1 MAKLLE
7 VQGLTK
13 TFGGL
18 VAVNNLS
25 FHMEEGE
32 TIGLMGPNGSGKT
45 TVFNLI
51 MGDFKQD
58 TGEIFFE
65 RKEISKYPTHQRVK
79 MGIARTYQVPRP
91 FHEMTVM
98 EDIEISTIP
107 DDLIKCVRGGKEY
120 GEEVRKIG
128 ESVGLKE
135 RLSMYP
141 YELTMGD
148 LRRLELARAIATNPK
163 IVLLDE
169 IFAGLTVAEI
179 AEISELI
186 KKKTK
191 EGENFIIVSHDLRAL
206 APLVDRVVVIHFG
219 EFIAEG
225 RYEEIISNEKVKE
238 AYFGY

>member
-7 VQGLTK
+7 VKGLTK

-58 TGEIFFE
+58 SGEIFFE
-65 RKEISKYPTHQRVK
+65 GKEISKYPTHQRAK

-98 EDIEISTIP
+98 EDIQISTIP
-107 DDLIKCVRGGKEY
+107 DNLIKCVRGGKE
-120 GEEVRKIG
+120 
-128 ESVGLKE
+128 
-135 RLSMYP
+135 
-141 YELTMGD
+141 
-148 LRRLELARAIATNPK
+148 
-163 IVLLDE
+163 
-169 IFAGLTVAEI
+169 
-179 AEISELI
+179 
-186 KKKTK
+186 
-191 EGENFIIVSHDLRAL
+191 
-206 APLVDRVVVIHFG
+206 
-219 EFIAEG
+219 
-225 RYEEIISNEKVKE
+225 
-238 AYFGY
+238 